1 MKKLIERTTGELAD
15 SFIIEIVENTDN
27 FDFFEIEQ
35 VDDKIILRGN
45 NNCSVALAYNYYLR
59 NHCNIDLSWSGNTEA
74 YEIEKILPVK
84 HKVRKEIKQKIRM
97 CMDYEI
103 YANEA
108 AFWDYDRFEKELEFM
123 AMNGINLVPML
134 VGNEAVSY
142 YSLLELGIN
151 REDSMEFLS
160 SPSYYPLQMSG
171 KLDTFLPM
179 TDTNY
184 LKSRIELGKKILKRM
199 KELSIKPVL
208 PVFNG
213 HVSKFFKGYF
223 KKASVILNTQYADY
237 PFTYRLDPYDPLFNS
252 VGSMLMSKQ
261 KEFFGDAEYYLAD
274 PFYGVSPRAR
284 DASLVP
290 DFGTAISSLIGD
302 ATLVTHACDYTDAL
316 VSRLNHEKVLIIDKD
331 GSLYKE
337 HKGFS
342 GYPFVVG
349 TSVNVGGHTTLHGS
363 LEEISD
369 NSFLAASKKYEN
381 AVGCGVFAD
390 SLTDNPHICALALEM
405 LTEKGKVDVKEWIKE
420 YSARRWGS
428 DEKCLEKAAL
438 LLLETCYSKKNSGPV
453 TGSIIAA
460 RPSTVLS
467 HTAPGDTLELRYDNK
482 KLCEALEL
490 MLSSEDDYTEGYAF
504 DACNILR
511 QLLSNYARVLYTGV
525 INGYNDRDGRLFE
538 TATNSFMRLLSDLE
552 RLLMTRSEFCL
563 YDKLLAVSASS
574 LNKHD
579 KQNFEIAYLCSI
591 TMFGP
596 FNTPEHYDLLW
607 KEWTDLVGEYYAKR
621 WHSFFTMLAEKFSK
635 HKTISTVTKKQYN
648 GRNYTRG
655 NKFCKELDKK
665 ERKWISTC
673 APKKG
678 SDEDCL
684 DVINELFRKYKPL
697 ILSDVIQ

>member
-1 MKKLIERTTGELAD
+1 
-15 SFIIEIVENTDN
+15 
-27 FDFFEIEQ
+27 
-35 VDDKIILRGN
+35 
-45 NNCSVALAYNYYLR
+45 
-59 NHCNIDLSWSGNTEA
+59 
-74 YEIEKILPVK
+74 
-84 HKVRKEIKQKIRM
+84 
-97 CMDYEI
+97 
-103 YANEA
+103 
-108 AFWDYDRFEKELEFM
+108 
-123 AMNGINLVPML
+123 
-134 VGNEAVSY
+134 
-142 YSLLELGIN
+142 
-151 REDSMEFLS
+151 
-160 SPSYYPLQMSG
+160 
-171 KLDTFLPM
+171 
-179 TDTNY
+179 
-184 LKSRIELGKKILKRM
+184 
-199 KELSIKPVL
+199 
-208 PVFNG
+208 
-213 HVSKFFKGYF
+213 
-223 KKASVILNTQYADY
+223 
-237 PFTYRLDPYDPLFNS
+237 
-252 VGSMLMSKQ
+252 
-261 KEFFGDAEYYLAD
+261 
-274 PFYGVSPRAR
+274 
-284 DASLVP
+284 
-290 DFGTAISSLIGD
+290 
-302 ATLVTHACDYTDAL
+302 
-316 VSRLNHEKVLIIDKD
+316 
-331 GSLYKE
+331 
-337 HKGFS
+337 
-342 GYPFVVG
+342 
-349 TSVNVGGHTTLHGS
+349 
-363 LEEISD
+363 
-369 NSFLAASKKYEN
+369 
-381 AVGCGVFAD
+381 
-390 SLTDNPHICALALEM
+390 
-405 LTEKGKVDVKEWIKE
+405 
-420 YSARRWGS
+420 
-428 DEKCLEKAAL
+428 
-438 LLLETCYSKKNSGPV
+438 
-453 TGSIIAA
+453 
-460 RPSTVLS
+460 
-467 HTAPGDTLELRYDNK
+467 
-482 KLCEALEL
+482 